1 MGEFLG
7 SLLFVIFGA
16 GTVAV
21 TGGMLAERLDS
32 ARLLVIA
39 LAHGLAYM
47 LLVAAM
53 LPISGGHLNPAV
65 TFAAM
70 VGRRMTFTKGM
81 LYMIAQCAGAG
92 RRRARPDARHPVGT
106 HGTLGAN
113 ALAPAVSMGSGLVT
127 EIVVTFALVSAVL
140 AATMGSTRPAAMGL
154 AGIGL
159 TCVLAHLFRGRAD
172 RRSMNPARSFGPA
185 FVAGAWKDQW
195 IFWIAPSRRR
205 AGRLRPRDCCSR
217 PTSADRVTRG
227 PASPG
232 RPERRGVWGAISWP
246 PCLQPDDLVEAAEAD
261 VERRV
266 GHQLDHLGLREVRAD
281 FLPQRLVDLVVID
294 RELVGEAHGARA
306 REVRAGRCLV
316 VDRLTLSSV
325 SPACRAPAYRALS
338 QY

>member
-1 MGEFLG
+1 MAKSEALHDRGMVVLKLRSPATTVKDELASAEARRALMGEFLG

-16 GTVAV
+16 GTVAI

-32 ARLLVIA
+32 ARLLVLA
-39 LAHGLAYM
+39 LANGLAYM

-81 LYMIAQCAGAG
+81 LYMIAQCAGA
-92 RRRARPDARHPVGT
+92 AAAALVLTLVIPVGT

-113 ALAPAVSMGSGLVT
+113 ALAPRVSMGSGLVT

-159 TCVLAHLFRGRAD
+159 TCVLAHLFAGALTGA
-172 RRSMNPARSFGPA
+172 SMNPARSFGPA

-195 IFWIAPSRRR
+195 IFWIAPL
-205 AGRLRPRDCCSR
+205 AGGALAAC
-217 PTSADRVTRG
+217 VHELFF
-227 PASPG
+227 SPDK
-232 RPERRGVWGAISWP
+232 R
-246 PCLQPDDLVEAAEAD
+246 
-261 VERRV
+261 
-266 GHQLDHLGLREVRAD
+266 
-281 FLPQRLVDLVVID
+281 
-294 RELVGEAHGARA
+294 
-306 REVRAGRCLV
+306 
-316 VDRLTLSSV
+316 
-325 SPACRAPAYRALS
+325 
-338 QY
+338 